1 MKKIRKISACLL
13 LVFASS
19 ILYFGCNQLLL
30 EKPEE
35 KENTSSS
42 ANSTVENATLSLSIK
57 SIGSKKAA
65 RTIKPVFS
73 DDDISSITLTGKKDG
88 ATTEITL
95 GSWDT
100 PSELQTA
107 SVSIEPGN
115 WDFTLSLLMNGCSF
129 SGTASKVIS
138 SGDDISLSFEL
149 SSSVTYGGIDFT
161 LFLNG
166 SAEYIEA
173 TLYDI
178 NGSEVVEPT
187 VLSVEVSG
195 EKTYIHYTRDINSSS
210 EQLAIGTYR
219 LKINFFTYSD
229 KALMQNSYSAIV
241 NVAAGFVSSAEQTI
255 NLNEI
260 YKVSYNLDGGELP
273 AGALMPERYSSISE
287 TIILVEPE
295 KENFVFD
302 GWYTTSTFTGEPVT
316 KIPTGS
322 SGNTILYAKF
332 VSPYAYIGDTAY
344 ASLSKLV
351 AAISNADSN
360 EDITISLTSN
370 VTQADLGKAET
381 SATIA
386 YAITNTTANS
396 VSLLVPA
403 AEKIEFSG
411 DCSYMFK
418 NCSKLVSV
426 DFSGVDTYNASEIY
440 GMFYGC
446 SNLASVN
453 LSGFDTSNVTSMMF
467 LFAYCSKLETVDLS
481 NFNTSSATSIHG
493 MFSDCT
499 SLTDVNLSS
508 FDTSQADSFTSMF
521 TNCSSLTQVDIS
533 SFTLRNDSVNA
544 ASMFYGCSNLET
556 IYVSYGFDMTSSTT
570 DNSDMFNGCV
580 KLVGGKG
587 TTFDSEVIDKTY
599 ARFDT
604 VSNPGYFTAKPIG
617 TKAAPNTVGDIVFKD
632 GTAIA
637 YDADITL
644 TAVQKSS
651 VIAMIFY
658 IGSDYN
664 NSGDTAERTLGL
676 GMADAN
682 GLIWCQTSAKAYEQN
697 ITTIQCS
704 KNGDSYEGDLCGKDN
719 FSQIASFLGADDD
732 TSDAELYPAFY
743 FAINYKNQAGSNVTD
758 TDFEDDWYVPSLAE
772 LDEAWNSISTYN
784 AVRVLCDGTAIP
796 LGGAYYWSSTQH
808 SSFDTYA
815 VGISNGAY
823 GEGNKMNSDWRNIV
837 IRAF

>member
-73 DDDISSITLTGKKDG
+73 DDNISSITLTGKKDG
-88 ATTEITL
+88 ATTETTL

-100 PSELQTA
+100 PSELQAA
-107 SVSIEPGN
+107 SVSIEPGS

-129 SGTASKVIS
+129 SGTASEVIS

-195 EKTYIHYTRDINSSS
+195 AKTYIHYTRDINSSS

-255 NLNEI
+255 NLNDI

-316 KIPTGS
+316 KIAKGS
-322 SGNTILYAKF
+322 SGDTILYAKF

-370 VTQADLGKAET
+370 VTQENIGNTEN
-381 SATIA
+381 SETIA

-453 LSGFDTSNVTSMMF
+453 LSGFDTSNVTNMMF
-467 LFAYCSKLETVDLS
+467 MFAYCSKLETVDLS

-508 FDTSQADSFTSMF
+508 FDTSQADSFTGMF
-521 TNCSSLTQVDIS
+521 TNCTALT
-533 SFTLRNDSVNA
+533 
-544 ASMFYGCSNLET
+544 
-556 IYVSYGFDMTSSTT
+556 
-570 DNSDMFNGCV
+570 
-580 KLVGGKG
+580 
-587 TTFDSEVIDKTY
+587 
-599 ARFDT
+599 
-604 VSNPGYFTAKPIG
+604 
-617 TKAAPNTVGDIVFKD
+617 
-632 GTAIA
+632 
-637 YDADITL
+637 
-644 TAVQKSS
+644 
-651 VIAMIFY
+651 
-658 IGSDYN
+658 
-664 NSGDTAERTLGL
+664 
-676 GMADAN
+676 
-682 GLIWCQTSAKAYEQN
+682 
-697 ITTIQCS
+697 
-704 KNGDSYEGDLCGKDN
+704 
-719 FSQIASFLGADDD
+719 
-732 TSDAELYPAFY
+732 
-743 FAINYKNQAGSNVTD
+743 
-758 TDFEDDWYVPSLAE
+758 
-772 LDEAWNSISTYN
+772 
-784 AVRVLCDGTAIP
+784 
-796 LGGAYYWSSTQH
+796 
-808 SSFDTYA
+808 
-815 VGISNGAY
+815 
-823 GEGNKMNSDWRNIV
+823 
-837 IRAF
+837 